1 MQAEALEE
9 QTTKVQKLQDT
20 IAERQGKSRAELEV
34 QLAQE
39 AGKAS
44 GMQVHTPSVA
54 WNPIPY
60 KSPDVNLLSLMC
72 HRASFTSRTFLQVNL
87 MVDDYL

>member
-1 MQAEALEE
+1 MHLSTARASTELSWRLRWRRAYTSYPLTRLHAMQAEALEE

-44 GMQVHTPSVA
+44 GMQVHTPS
-54 WNPIPY
+54 
-60 KSPDVNLLSLMC
+60 DV
-72 HRASFTSRTFLQVNL
+72 
-87 MVDDYL
+87 

>member
-1 MQAEALEE
+1 LSSARARLELSWRLRGRRAYTTHPLSHLHAMQAEALEE

-20 IAERQGKSRAELEV
+20 IAERQGKSRAELEA

-44 GMQVHTPSVA
+44 GMQVH
-54 WNPIPY
+54 
-60 KSPDVNLLSLMC
+60 
-72 HRASFTSRTFLQVNL
+72 FF
-87 MVDDYL
+87 